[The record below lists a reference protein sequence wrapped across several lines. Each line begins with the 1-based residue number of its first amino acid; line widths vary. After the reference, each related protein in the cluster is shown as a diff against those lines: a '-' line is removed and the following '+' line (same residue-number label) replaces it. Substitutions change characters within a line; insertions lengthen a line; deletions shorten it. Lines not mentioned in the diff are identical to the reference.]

1 MWGSLRLAIEL
12 LREGDVGDA
21 QGVLDASGV
30 TVPTGDLVD
39 GCYDEQGA
47 LYQLPAWVVAEPLRI
62 VEDDGK
68 EIEAEEDIDH
78 GYKGEEEE
86 EPDGDKGKEVVGVG
100 DGIKVK
106 CRLSDR
112 GGPDV
117 VVLVGRKERVGELVK
132 KVQRE
137 AGVRLLWLSYLDEN
151 TDEIFAG
158 TGQRQDKNRLFGK
171 DTKGRRNSR
180 GAGLEGGTCD

>member
-1 MWGSLRLAIEL
+1 MEL

-47 LYQLPAWVVAEPLRI
+47 LYQLPAWVVAEPVR
-62 VEDDGK
+62 VAEDDGK
-68 EIEAEEDIDH
+68 EV
-78 GYKGEEEE
+78 EEEE
-86 EPDGDKGKEVVGVG
+86 EDEDGYAGEEREEADGEKGKEAVGAGEGV
-100 DGIKVK
+100 KVK

-117 VVLVGRKERVGELVK
+117 VVLLGREDRVGELIR

-137 AGVRLLWLSYLDEN
+137 AGVRVPCLSCLDGRTN
-151 TDEIFAG
+151 GVRVGAR
-158 TGQRQDKNRLFGK
+158 QRQDKNCLSGK
-171 DTKGRRNSR
+171 NIESR
-180 GAGLEGGTCD
+180 GDPGSAGLEGGTCD